1 MKIFNEINGKKS
13 VYVQA
18 VDIQKINDLG
28 VIGGNYS
35 VPTSIWGKSFIKNA
49 QLFNNPNNK
58 YKYIKFNES
67 HELYFFE
74 QNELNFIL
82 EYDFL
87 DKLDVDAISTKIEKC
102 RARIKT
108 LKTTDELKIEE
119 LNYMIETLEYVLNLK
134 KQGRKLPVP
143 DDLKSTINYEPKGVK
158 KFINIF
164 TNK

>member
-1 MKIFNEINGKKS
+1 MKIFNEFNGKKA

-28 VIGGNYS
+28 FLGANYS
-35 VPTSIWGKSFIKNA
+35 VPTSIWGKAFIKNA
-49 QLFNNPNNK
+49 KLFNNPNNK
-58 YKYIKFNES
+58 YQYIKFDEP

-87 DKLDVDAISTKIEKC
+87 NDLDIDSVSKKIEKC
-102 RARIKT
+102 RNRINE
-108 LKTTDELKIEE
+108 LTDSSEAKVVELE
-119 LNYMIETLEYVLNLK
+119 YMIETLEYVLNLK
-134 KQGRKLPVP
+134 KQRKSLPLP
-143 DDLKSTINYEPKGVK
+143 EDLKTTINYEPKGFQ

>member
-1 MKIFNEINGKKS
+1 MKVFNEFNGKKA

-18 VDIQKINDLG
+18 IDIQKINDLG
-28 VIGGNYS
+28 LMGANYS
-35 VPTSIWGKSFIKNA
+35 VPSSIWGKSFIKNS

-58 YKYIKFNES
+58 HKYIKFNEP

-87 DKLDVDAISTKIEKC
+87 DKLDVNAISLKIEKC
-102 RARIKT
+102 RDRIKM
-108 LKTTDELKIEE
+108 LKNTDEVKIAE

-134 KQGRKLPVP
+134 KQGRKLPLP
-143 DDLKSTINYEPKGVK
+143 DDLKSTIDYEPKGVK

>member
-1 MKIFNEINGKKS
+1 MKLFNEFNGKKAI
-13 VYVQA
+13 YVQA

-28 VIGGNYS
+28 LIGANYS
-35 VPTSIWGKSFIKNA
+35 VPSSVWGKSFIKNA
-49 QLFNNPNNK
+49 HLFNDSKNK
-58 YKYIKFNES
+58 YKYIKFDKP

-87 DKLDVDAISTKIEKC
+87 DKLDVDTIYLKIEKC
-102 RARIKT
+102 RDRIKT
-108 LKTTDELKIEE
+108 LKTSDNLKILEI
-119 LNYMIETLEYVLNLK
+119 NHMIETLEYTLNLK
-134 KQGRKLPVP
+134 KQGRKLPIP
-143 DDLKSTINYEPKGVK
+143 DELKPSINYEPKGFQ